1 MIGLAATVP
10 DPQPLAPRIRPR
22 EFALLRDL
30 IHRES
35 GIFLS
40 DAKKALVVARL
51 GRRLREL
58 GLKSFGDYYRRLADG
73 DEQERTRMLDCICTY
88 ETHFFR
94 EPRQFEFL
102 ERQLVPEWTARAAA
116 GGPRRIRAW
125 SAGCSTGE
133 EPCSLAMVLLAHFP
147 ASAGWSVEV
156 LASDLSSRALERAR
170 AGLWTIEKASEI
182 PQRYL
187 KAFMLR
193 GRGSQEGLMKAG
205 PEIRSLLR
213 FQRVNLSE
221 DRYPVAGPF
230 ELVFCRNVLIYF
242 DPVSKARVVER
253 LLDQLVPGGYLF
265 LGHAESLT
273 GLSER
278 GRSVGP
284 TVYVRAGE
292 PRPLAS

>member
-1 MIGLAATVP
+1 
-10 DPQPLAPRIRPR
+10 
-22 EFALLRDL
+22 
-30 IHRES
+30 
-35 GIFLS
+35 
-40 DAKKALVVARL
+40 
-51 GRRLREL
+51 
-58 GLKSFGDYYRRLADG
+58 
-73 DEQERTRMLDCICTY
+73 MLDCICTY

-102 ERQLVPEWTARAAA
+102 ERRVVPEWTARAAA
-116 GGPRRIRAW
+116 GAPRRIRAW

-133 EPCSLAMVLLAHFP
+133 EPYSLAMVLLAHFP
-147 ASAGWSVEV
+147 PSAGWSVEI

-170 AGLWTIEKASEI
+170 AGLWTIDKASEI
-182 PQRYL
+182 PHPYL

-213 FQRVNLSE
+213 FQRVNLAE
-221 DRYPVAGPF
+221 ERYPVAGPF
-230 ELVFCRNVLIYF
+230 DLVFCRNVLIYF
-242 DPVSKARVVER
+242 DPPGKTRVVER
-253 LLDQLVPGGYLF
+253 LLEQIAPGGYLF

-273 GLSER
+273 GLSDR

-292 PRPLAS
+292 PRPPAS

>member
-1 MIGLAATVP
+1 MVALAAALP
-10 DPQPLAPRIRPR
+10 DEASLAPRIRSK

-40 DAKKALVVARL
+40 DTKKALVVARL
-51 GRRLREL
+51 ARRLREL
-58 GLKSFGDYYRRLADG
+58 GLKSFGAYYRLLADG

-102 ERQLVPEWTARAAA
+102 EQRVVPEWAARASA

-133 EPCSLAMVLLAHFP
+133 EPYSLAMVLLAHFP
-147 ASAGWSVEV
+147 PSAGWTIDI

-170 AGLWTIEKASEI
+170 GGLWTIDKASEV

-193 GRGSQEGLMKAG
+193 GRGSQDGLMKAG

-221 DRYPVAGPF
+221 ERFPVAGPF
-230 ELVFCRNVLIYF
+230 DLVFCRNVLIYF
-242 DPVSKARVVER
+242 DPASKARVVER
-253 LLDQLVPGGYLF
+253 LLDQLAPGGYLF

-273 GLSER
+273 GLSDH

-292 PRPLAS
+292 PRAPA